1 MLTDIFSYR
10 YLDFPIWKGYGEL
23 EKRLLNQLFGIVKEA
38 VPYYDSNGKKNA
50 ANEEK
55 WKTLHDRLSR
65 ELGIDELF
73 PRYYSYTNKNDL
85 GQSIPVS
92 GFFSWDYACEKFVKL
107 DCPIDHPDPDR
118 FTKERISF
126 IELAMRWRYEEIEK
140 INENLPKAILDA
152 KLRDISPRR
161 GMTLPGSAEDGVKA
175 WNKTLNES
183 YALLV
188 DEVNERFRRAG
199 APLTLHNGFIQVA
212 TDETIEKNIAK
223 PFWELVADPLWQN
236 VDIDM
241 KEALDRRDSNDKDP
255 ALFAA
260 KALESAIKIVS
271 DQKGWSSGNEKG
283 ASNYIDNLVSKNNG
297 RYIDPWEAD
306 ILKDYFRKVRNSL
319 GHGPGSE
326 PMPSLT
332 IPQTD
337 WAIESA
343 MSWVRT
349 LIRRLSEKA

>member
-10 YLDFPIWKGYGEL
+10 YLDFPIWRVFGEI
-23 EKRLLNQLFGIVKEA
+23 EKRLLNQLFGIAKEA
-38 VPYYDSNGKKNA
+38 IPYYDSNGKKIE

-65 ELGIDELF
+65 ELGVDELF
-73 PRYYSYTNKNDL
+73 PRYYSYTNKNAL

-92 GFFSWDYACEKFVKL
+92 GFFGWDYACEKFVKS
-107 DCPIDHPDPDR
+107 DCPIEHAAPDR
-118 FTKERISF
+118 FIKERISF

-152 KLRDISPRR
+152 KLRDAMSRR
-161 GMTLPGSAEDGVKA
+161 GMTLPGSAVDGVKA
-175 WNKTLNES
+175 WNKIQNES

-188 DEVNERFRRAG
+188 DEVNERFRRAR
-199 APLTLHNGFIQVA
+199 APLTLHNGFIQVS

-271 DQKGWSSGNEKG
+271 DQKGWSSGNENG
-283 ASNYIDNLVSKNNG
+283 ASNYIDNLVSKKNG

-326 PMPSLT
+326 PMPSLS

-337 WAIESA
+337 WAIENA

>member
-10 YLDFPIWKGYGEL
+10 YIDFPIWKGFGEL

-38 VPYYDSNGKKNA
+38 IPYYDSNGKKIE
-50 ANEEK
+50 ANEVK

-65 ELGIDELF
+65 ELGVDELF
-73 PRYYSYTNKNDL
+73 TRYYSYTNQNAL

-92 GFFSWDYACEKFVKL
+92 GFFGWDYACEKFVKS
-107 DCPIDHPDPDR
+107 DCPSDHHDPDR
-118 FTKERISF
+118 FIKERISF

-140 INENLPKAILDA
+140 INENLPEAILEA
-152 KLRDISPRR
+152 KLRDAIPKR
-161 GMTLPGSAEDGVKA
+161 GMRVPGSAVDGVKA
-175 WNKTLNES
+175 WNKTQNES
-183 YALLV
+183 YSLLV
-188 DEVNERFRRAG
+188 EEVNERFRRAR
-199 APLTLHNGFIQVA
+199 APLTLHNGFIQVS
-212 TDETIEKNIAK
+212 TDEIIENNIAK
-223 PFWELVADPLWQN
+223 PFWELVADPLWKN

-271 DQKGWSSGNEKG
+271 DQKGWSTGSENG
-283 ASNYIDNLVSKNNG
+283 ASNYIDNLVSKKNG

-326 PMPSLT
+326 PMPSLS

-337 WAIESA
+337 WAIENA

-349 LIRRLSEKA
+349 LIRRLSE